1 MRCMVPYL
9 MLCRVRAVQTLE
21 LTKNAIELVLEESKL
36 ECKKAIKFI
45 KALRQAYPEV
55 TRAVKTKIVAL
66 TVLNKKGK
74 FMEHLKD
81 GLIVEE
87 KDYETIQ
94 RAIIQRTNMLAMRGY
109 KGDKLPEPKELMKRT
124 ELFRDMDE
132 EEYFEKVVKRS
143 KHRLFQAGQSLFH
156 KGDNPLSFFLVIR
169 GSTKRCGRLY
179 TLQQCLL
186 LKVHQFFLPLP
197 AH

>member
-1 MRCMVPYL
+1 MPCLTYVAASY
-9 MLCRVRAVQTLE
+9 VASVQTFE
-21 LTKNAIELVLEESKL
+21 LTKNAVELVLEESKL
-36 ECKKAIKFI
+36 ECKKAIHTI

-55 TRAVKTKIVAL
+55 TRAVKTKLVAL

-94 RAIIQRTNMLAMRGY
+94 RAIIQRTNMLAIRGY
-109 KGDKLPEPKELMKRT
+109 KGDKLPKPRELMKRT
-124 ELFRDMDE
+124 ELFREMEDE
-132 EEYFEKVVKRS
+132 DFMENVVNVS

-156 KGDNPLSFFLVIR
+156 KGDNPLSFFIILR
-169 GSTKRCGRLY
+169 GSTKR
-179 TLQQCLL
+179 
-186 LKVHQFFLPLP
+186 
-197 AH
+197 